1 MLSHAKNKIVQVLI
15 LRGNM
20 GISFYDLF
28 GKNLK
33 NFYESSKDVV
43 LNKMSVLDKEQ
54 EVKIYEILKNLDRYL
69 NYVQR
74 LKLDFGRILDY
85 NALKQEGYTIN
96 EIENFYQE
104 DKDYI
109 TDVDSFYV
117 NNLKKRD
124 YMFGYPANMETY
136 SYSVQYLRSIESQMY
151 LMNNCGDPY
160 QLGNYGMDSK
170 CIEKRIIKLIA
181 QNLGL
186 SVKDKYWGYITS
198 GGTESNFWGIREGF
212 NVFPDGKLFFSEDT
226 HYSVEK
232 FVTNND
238 NKIYN
243 YQKVQSNSDGTINV
257 KALKQQIL
265 KDMQA
270 GMKAVIL
277 VLTWGTTCK
286 GAVDEVKQ
294 ITSFLQDKNI
304 PYYCHL
310 DAALFGGIPNNQVN
324 APLIANIK
332 DLNVDSIAISL
343 HKYLGSARVNGI
355 LIAMER
361 QKRKMVDYI
370 GQEDSTLLG
379 SRDFL
384 PFSTYQRVKE
394 ILLRSPKNR
403 YNENVE
409 YFENGLNKYN
419 INYEKDPNSNI
430 FIIKKPSNAICKKYQ
445 LATFSDSN
453 KNQHAHILIFPFHK
467 KEIIKELLIDL
478 KGENL

>member
-1 MLSHAKNKIVQVLI
+1 MGVL
-15 LRGNM
+15 
-20 GISFYDLF
+20 FYDLF
-28 GKNLK
+28 GKKLK
-33 NFYESSKDVV
+33 NFYDKTKEEV
-43 LNKMSVLDKEQ
+43 LNQKETLNQEQ
-54 EVKIYEILKNLDRYL
+54 EIKIYEILKNLDRYM
-69 NYVQR
+69 NYCQR

-85 NALKQEGYTIN
+85 NELKKQGFSCAQ
-96 EIENFYQE
+96 IEDFYQE

-109 TDVDSFYV
+109 SDVDNYYL
-117 NNLKKRD
+117 NNLYKRD
-124 YMFGYPANMETY
+124 YMFGYPANMEDY
-136 SYSVQYLRSIESQMY
+136 SYSVQYLRNIESQMY

-170 CIEKRIIKLIA
+170 DIEKRIINLFAK
-181 QNLGL
+181 NLGL
-186 SVKDKYWGYITS
+186 NENDNYWGYITS

-212 NVFPDGKLFFSEDT
+212 NAFPNGKLYFSEDT

-232 FVTNND
+232 FVTNNE

-243 YQKVQSNSDGTINV
+243 YQKIKSNEDGTINTQELIKQINLDV
-257 KALKQQIL
+257 KNGLS
-265 KDMQA
+265 
-270 GMKAVIL
+270 GVVL

-286 GAVDEVKQ
+286 GAVDDVKE
-294 ITSFLQDKNI
+294 ITSYLQENNI

-310 DAALFGGIPNNQVN
+310 DAALFGGIPRNQEE
-324 APLIANIK
+324 APIIDNVK
-332 DLNVDSIAISL
+332 ELNVDSVSISL

-394 ILLRSPKNR
+394 ILLRSPSAR
-403 YNENVE
+403 YLDNVE
-409 YFENGLNKYN
+409 YFEKLLKENS
-419 INYEKDPNSNI
+419 IHYEKDINSNI
-430 FIIKKPSNAICKKYQ
+430 FVIKKPNDYLCKKYQ
-445 LATFSDSN
+445 LATFTDAE
-453 KNQHAHILIFPFHK
+453 KNEHAHILIFPFHK
-467 KEIIKELLIDL
+467 KEIIDELIKDL